1 MKIIDNNPLPT
12 AEQFPEIHKEG
23 VEAAKKATAE
33 WIEKHGDNHACGFVW
48 IKVFDVRGNSRLGK
62 AMKAEGFDKAYGGGL
77 QLWNPSGSHVQSAG
91 ALDAGAEAYVDV
103 LREHGFQ
110 QAYAQSR
117 LD

>member
-23 VEAAKKATAE
+23 VEAAQKSTAE
-33 WIEKHGDNHACGFVW
+33 WIEKHGDNDACGFAWV
-48 IKVFDVRGNSRLGK
+48 KVFDVRGNSRLGK
-62 AMKAEGFDKAYGGGL
+62 AMKVAGFDKAYGGGL
-77 QLWNPSGSHVQSAG
+77 QLWNPSASRVQSVG

-103 LREHGFQ
+103 LRKYGFQ
-110 QAYAQSR
+110 QAYGLSR